1 MSTFECLRQANASEI
16 LAATGIATAESGESF
31 PWVPLLDGDHG
42 VIPDLPSNLWENGVK
57 FSTRHVRYIKL

>member
-16 LAATGIATAESGESF
+16 LAATGIATAQSGESF

-42 VIPDLPSNLWENGVK
+42 VIPDLPSTLWENGVRI
-57 FSTRHVRYIKL
+57 SRRHLRRIEL